1 MSVLKIMKINLSIVF
16 LSASLLFV
24 SCATGKIENHRNS
37 IRLNDSLTEKQLS
50 SESYIFIRLY
60 DVVYDKALRPGNF
73 LRRPIRFFGSV
84 PDGTA
89 YVHSAISTYLDDDTF
104 LGLSLSKEKNMARY
118 EPVLDLESNDYMVTL
133 DGKKSRCAVIA
144 VPCAESERKTVEN
157 LLDYAGS
164 KDSHFVYGIRKNV
177 AAAAGHIGNLKAFSR
192 SRNFPIEF
200 AFGPLPMEKEPQEFF
215 QKNVFVCS
223 NFITY
228 ILHRS
233 VERYRVDFMINRIN
247 FMGYTPVDLYFLD
260 GAFEIF
266 ECEFEAYDEA
276 VNEFVEIH
284 PGFNRYLK

>member
-1 MSVLKIMKINLSIVF
+1 MKKNLSIVF
-16 LSASLLFV
+16 LFASLFLV
-24 SCATGKIENHRNS
+24 SCASGKIENRRNS
-37 IRLNDSLTEKQLS
+37 IHINDSLTEKQLS
-50 SESYIFIRLY
+50 SESYVFIRLY
-60 DVVYDKALRPGNF
+60 DVIYDKTLRPGNF
-73 LRRPIRFFGSV
+73 LRRPIRIFGSV
-84 PDGTA
+84 PDGTT
-89 YVHSAISTYLDDDTF
+89 YVHSAISTYLDDETF

-118 EPVLDLESNDYMVTL
+118 ESVLDLQSNDYMVTL

-144 VPCAESERKTVEN
+144 VPCAESERKAVED
-157 LLDYAGS
+157 LLDYAGK
-164 KDSHFVYGIRKNV
+164 KDSYFIYGIRKNV
-177 AAAAGHIGNLKAFSR
+177 VAAVGHIGNYKAFSR

-276 VNEFVEIH
+276 VNEFVGSH
-284 PGFNRYLK
+284 PRFKKYLK